1 MWKRI
6 LVPHDFS
13 ELGVRAVGL
22 ASRLARQ
29 CGAEIVLFHATDM
42 AGELPPEAKITP
54 AGQDAPVRVDEYVGR
69 GARER
74 LAKLAKSIDASIPV
88 SCAVAFGNVA
98 EQILAAV
105 DAHGADVIVMATHGR
120 GGIAHAI
127 LGSVA
132 EEVVRKSLVP
142 VITCRGTGGAPQ
154 LTEEESDAQDEL
166 YG

>member
-22 ASRLARQ
+22 ASRLAKH
-29 CGAEIVLFHATDM
+29 CGAEVVLFHATDM
-42 AGELPPEAKITP
+42 SGELPPEAKITP
-54 AGQDAPVRVDEYVGR
+54 AGKTEPVRVDEYVGR
-69 GARER
+69 GALER
-74 LAKLAKSIDASIPV
+74 LGAVAKTIDPSIQV
-88 SCAVAFGNVA
+88 KCAVGFGPVA
-98 EQILAAV
+98 EQILLAV
-105 DAHGADVIVMATHGR
+105 AEHDADVIVMATHGR
-120 GGIAHAI
+120 GGLAHAL

-142 VITCRGTGGAPQ
+142 VISCRGTGGAPH
-154 LTEEESDAQDEL
+154 LTQEELDAQDEL